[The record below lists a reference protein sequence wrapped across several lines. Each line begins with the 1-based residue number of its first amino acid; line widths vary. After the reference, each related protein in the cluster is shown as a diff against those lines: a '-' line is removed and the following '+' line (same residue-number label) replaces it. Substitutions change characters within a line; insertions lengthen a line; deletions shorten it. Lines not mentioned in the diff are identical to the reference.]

1 MVYGDKSSIVRKS
14 DQDRLVRCRAQT
26 RTKCAASAV
35 SVARDLGI
43 VWTLAPR
50 RDQILKLQVTLPA
63 S

>member
-1 MVYGDKSSIVRKS
+1 MIKIDLSGVEHK
-14 DQDRLVRCRAQT
+14 T

-35 SVARDLGI
+35 SVARDLGT

-50 RDQILKLQVTLPA
+50 QDQILKLQVTLSA